1 MRRLMSLAIL
11 LSFALTPPAAIKK
24 PEANGQSINV
34 LELRVLADKV
44 DYAVNGTVVG
54 SSPMA
59 GLTTDGIW
67 GSRVHHLLNVTIDDI
82 GVTR

>member
-1 MRRLMSLAIL
+1 MSRLTLFAIL
-11 LSFALTPPAAIKK
+11 LSFALTPHAAIKK
-24 PEANGQSINV
+24 PDANGKSINV

-44 DYAVNGTVVG
+44 DHAVNGTVVG
-54 SSPMA
+54 SSLMA

>member
-1 MRRLMSLAIL
+1 MKRLMSLAIFS
-11 LSFALTPPAAIKK
+11 SFALTPHAAIKK
-24 PEANGQSINV
+24 PDANGNSINV

-67 GSRVHHLLNVTIDDI
+67 GSRVHHLLNVTRDDL